1 MLTDSSS
8 WLANSSLLA
17 RCSHARE
24 EERALVSLSLL
35 KASSNLIHEGSTVMS
50 SSKSN
55 CLPKDLCPET
65 ITLGGGERLNLET
78 LEGHIQ
84 STTLS
89 LLKAQLK

>member
-1 MLTDSSS
+1 
-8 WLANSSLLA
+8 
-17 RCSHARE
+17 
-24 EERALVSLSLL
+24 
-35 KASSNLIHEGSTVMS
+35 MS

-65 ITLGGGERLNLET
+65 ITRGGGERLNLEV